1 MILLYLFIG
10 SALMFGA
17 GELYGEYR
25 RTRDRRTMWMAVA
38 GVLIGVLNF
47 VTAVGAVK

>member
-1 MILLYLFIG
+1 MTFLYLFIG

-17 GELYGEYR
+17 GELYGEYLR
-25 RTRDRRTMWMAVA
+25 SQDRRSLWMAIA

-47 VTAVGAVK
+47 ISAVGVAK